1 MFNSPNVV
9 RGELVV
15 ENIPENAC
23 FTSFVELLK
32 ALPNYLGVEIPD
44 TITNVIVSNIQ
55 PSSSQTTSVWFRL
68 SNAGSFLGIYVFSQG
83 AWHNIYPINDG
94 NQFQIETF
102 VSIDGTVPTGWTK
115 VITGNTTLPPAVVT
129 ALVARDVLDPTA
141 TFAQMFSAYFTG
153 F

>member
-1 MFNSPNVV
+1 MFEPTNVV

-32 ALPNYLGVEIPD
+32 ALPQYLGVLIPD
-44 TITNVIVSNIQ
+44 TITNVIVSNVQ

-68 SNAGSFLGIYVFSQG
+68 SNSGSFLGIYIFNQG

-94 NQFQIETF
+94 NQVQIETF
-102 VSIDGTVPTGWTK
+102 SSADGTVPAGWKKVETGDPL
-115 VITGNTTLPPAVVT
+115 LPSGVVT
-129 ALVARDVLDPTA
+129 ALVARNVLDPTA
-141 TFAQMFSAYFTG
+141 TFAQLFSAYFIG